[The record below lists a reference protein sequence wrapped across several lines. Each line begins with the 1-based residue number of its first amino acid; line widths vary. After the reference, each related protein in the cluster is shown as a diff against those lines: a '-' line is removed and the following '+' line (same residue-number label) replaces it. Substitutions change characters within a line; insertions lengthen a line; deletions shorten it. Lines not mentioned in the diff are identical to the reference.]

1 MIALRIKVERGHA
14 GQSSLSLH
22 RFTLPLSGLEYRVTC
37 KARGREGRGAERTRG
52 LNRVNSVNTISAAVG
67 GGGFDVRAGGVACI
81 ARENGASPSVVVI
94 RCSGASSGAV
104 EKFDMFSC
112 RDLSMMSL
120 SATPGG

>member
-52 LNRVNSVNTISAAVG
+52 LNRVNSVSTISAANARG
-67 GGGFDVRAGGVACI
+67 GRRGVHCK
-81 ARENGASPSVVVI
+81 RKWCQPVVVI

>member
-52 LNRVNSVNTISAAVG
+52 LSRVNSVNTISAAAA
-67 GGGFDVRAGGVACI
+67 GFDARAGGVACI
-81 ARENGASPSVVVI
+81 ARENGASPSW
-94 RCSGASSGAV
+94 
-104 EKFDMFSC
+104 
-112 RDLSMMSL
+112 
-120 SATPGG
+120 

>member
-52 LNRVNSVNTISAAVG
+52 LSRVNSVNTISAANARG
-67 GGGFDVRAGGVACI
+67 GGVACI